1 MPLVASDFQDGDET
15 GHPILGNE
23 AGPYRFRLLSDPG
36 GLTQFGAF
44 IEELPPGSSS
54 SERHWHET
62 EDEMIYVLDG
72 HPTLIEDTETELTPG
87 DAVCWPAGSGIGH
100 KLTNRSDAPVRYL
113 VIGTRHMQDVIHYS
127 DHDLITHKDGQARRY
142 LRRDGSAYP
151 NGDTHD

>member
-1 MPLVASDFQDGDET
+1 MPLIASDFRDGDET

-62 EDEMIYVLDG
+62 EDEMVYILEG
-72 HPTLIEDTETELTPG
+72 RPTLIEDVETALSPG

-100 KLTNRSDAPVRYL
+100 KLINRTDGPVRYL
-113 VIGTRHMQDVIHYS
+113 VIGTRHEKDVVHYS
-127 DHDLITHKDGQARRY
+127 DHDLITQIDGKDRRY
-142 LRRDGSAYP
+142 LRRDGTVIPHKVAP
-151 NGDTHD
+151 